1 MCCTASQTIKII
13 SILQSGREVSS
24 SEIVRRARDYLW
36 SWPDINFHLYCPIP
50 ESFTAKK
57 SCFLFFLE
65 DWGYLAVTKYLSIL
79 KCRSLYIGSIY
90 HGAVK
95 LVTKLVNFLKGENLL
110 NFWHSFVTGLKVLVF
125 KKQSL
130 YFMMI
135 FAILAWIF
143 ITKNAFDHNENTN
156 KQVLLSK
163 IWYKRSQSSND
174 PGCRHTYKESS
185 EEGGQYFPRHGD
197 RYGKR

>member
-57 SCFLFFLE
+57 SCFIFFLE

-79 KCRSLYIGSIY
+79 KCRSLYWEHISRGCETCNKTCQLSERRKSIELLTQFCSQS
-90 HGAVK
+90 K
-95 LVTKLVNFLKGENLL
+95 SPCPQNNQNFQ
-110 NFWHSFVTGLKVLVF
+110 W
-125 KKQSL
+125 QWWC
-130 YFMMI
+130 
-135 FAILAWIF
+135 AWNIQN
-143 ITKNAFDHNENTN
+143 ITKECKTAL
-156 KQVLLSK
+156 KSQLLTMLCGKISK
-163 IWYKRSQSSND
+163 VVNIACWK
-174 PGCRHTYKESS
+174 H
-185 EEGGQYFPRHGD
+185 YFYAVNRWCFL
-197 RYGKR
+197 

>member
-1 MCCTASQTIKII
+1 MQCWINIHMESWGQVKVLYRRADYQSPRPLGQT
-13 SILQSGREVSS
+13 SIFIY
-24 SEIVRRARDYLW
+24 IVRFFYIRKAFYRNE
-36 SWPDINFHLYCPIP
+36 I
-50 ESFTAKK
+50 SFSSFNRLKIFSGKK
-57 SCFLFFLE
+57 YFYSVS
-65 DWGYLAVTKYLSIL
+65 GV
-79 KCRSLYIGSIY
+79 YIT
-90 HGAVK
+90 AVK
-95 LVTKLVNFLKGENLL
+95 LARKLVNFLKGENLL
-110 NFWHSFVTGLKVLVF
+110 NFWHSFVAGLKVLVF

-174 PGCRHTYKESS
+174 PGCRHTYRVL
-185 EEGGQYFPRHGD
+185 GGGGTIFS
-197 RYGKR
+197 

>member
-1 MCCTASQTIKII
+1 MQCWINIHMASWGQVKVLYRRADYQSPRPLGQT
-13 SILQSGREVSS
+13 SIFIY
-24 SEIVRRARDYLW
+24 IVRFFYIRKAFYRNE
-36 SWPDINFHLYCPIP
+36 I
-50 ESFTAKK
+50 SFSSFNRLKIFSGKK
-57 SCFLFFLE
+57 YFYSVS
-65 DWGYLAVTKYLSIL
+65 GV
-79 KCRSLYIGSIY
+79 YIT
-90 HGAVK
+90 AVK
-95 LVTKLVNFLKGENLL
+95 LARKLVNFLKGENLL